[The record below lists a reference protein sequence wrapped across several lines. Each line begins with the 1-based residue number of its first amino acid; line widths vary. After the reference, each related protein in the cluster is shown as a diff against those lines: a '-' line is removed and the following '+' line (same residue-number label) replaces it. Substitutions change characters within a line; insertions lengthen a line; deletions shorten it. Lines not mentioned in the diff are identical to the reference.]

1 MPRHPDPLCL
11 ENPSL
16 LSPATDR
23 LDGSSRGCAFVPPY
37 LLRHIADA
45 REDHLLRSRQ
55 RTLRVDDRFRS
66 RRESAGRRRS
76 VLDRPGSAAVNDK
89 RVIYD
94 AGNTEDLPGRPARRE
109 GEVATGDAAVDEAYE
124 SAGEVWNLF
133 ADEFG
138 RRSVDGRGSTL
149 SVTVHF
155 GRNYDNAF
163 WDGTQL
169 VFGDGDGEIFERF
182 TKPMDVLA
190 HEFTHGVTQ
199 YTAGLVYQD
208 QSGAL
213 NESVADAFAAMTR
226 QRMLGQSADQA
237 DWLIGAGLFRPGV
250 QARALRSM
258 LAPGTAY
265 DDPRLGR
272 DPQVGTMADYVD
284 TQEDNG
290 GVHLNSGIPNRAFA
304 LAAVGIGGPSWEQAG
319 QVWYDALTGGQVGPR
334 TDFRGFAEA
343 TLSSA
348 ETRFRAEPLVA
359 AAVREA
365 WRAVGVLDVD
375 GSGVPADPGWQAALP
390 EVIEVR
396 RTGGFAGLVRS
407 AELDLTVDPAGPEVR
422 RLLTQVS
429 PDQFSLSRPQP
440 DRFVYTVQYGDWNL
454 TVPEQDLTP
463 ELHRVVQLVLDRSG
477 LDQSGLG
484 LS

>member
-1 MPRHPDPLCL
+1 MPRHPDPLCPQ
-11 ENPSL
+11 NPSL
-16 LSPATDR
+16 LSPTPDR
-23 LDGSSRGCAFVPPY
+23 LDGSPDACAFVPPY

-45 REDHLLRSRQ
+45 EEEHLLRSQQ

-66 RRESAGRRRS
+66 RRESAGRRRL
-76 VLDRPGSAAVNDK
+76 VLDRPGPAAASDQ

-94 AGNTEDLPGRPARRE
+94 AENTEELPGRPARRE
-109 GEVATGDAAVDEAYE
+109 GEVATGDVAVDEAYE
-124 SAGEVWNLF
+124 SAGQVWNLF
-133 ADEFG
+133 AHEFG

-149 SVTVHF
+149 PVTVHF

-182 TKPMDVLA
+182 TKPMDVMA

-199 YTAGLVYQD
+199 YTAGLIYQG

-213 NESVADAFAAMTR
+213 NESVGDVFAAMTR
-226 QRMLGQSADQA
+226 QRMLGHSADQA

-258 LAPGTAY
+258 LEPGTAY

-272 DPQVGTMADYVD
+272 DPQVGSMADYVE
-284 TQEDNG
+284 TEEDNG
-290 GVHLNSGIPNRAFA
+290 GVHVNSGIPNRAFA
-304 LAAVGIGGPSWEQAG
+304 LAALGIGGRSWEHAG
-319 QVWYDALTGGQVGPR
+319 PVWYDALTGGQVGPR
-334 TDFRGFAEA
+334 TDFRGFAAA
-343 TLSSA
+343 TLNAA
-348 ETRFRAEPLVA
+348 ETRFGADPRVA

-365 WRAVGVLDVD
+365 WRAVGVLDAD
-375 GSGVPADPGWQAALP
+375 GSGGPADPGWQAVLP
-390 EVIEVR
+390 ELIEVR

-407 AELDLTVDPAGPEVR
+407 AALDLTVDPAGPEVR

-463 ELHRVVQLVLDRSG
+463 ELHRVVQLVLDP
-477 LDQSGLG
+477 SGLG